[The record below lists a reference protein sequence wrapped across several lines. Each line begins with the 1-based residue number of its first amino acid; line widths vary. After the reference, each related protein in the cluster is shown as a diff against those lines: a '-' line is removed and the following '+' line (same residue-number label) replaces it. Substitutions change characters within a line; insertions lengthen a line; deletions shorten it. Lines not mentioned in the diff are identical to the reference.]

1 MYIPGEHP
9 HLECC
14 RDELYKD
21 YIAALN
27 SQVDKTLPLTEQIA
41 QRFMITVQHYNKLQ
55 CCTKDA
61 RFPSKAAE
69 IYYFKYIKPLFTSR
83 LELYTLKFKGLLF
96 APVDPVDA
104 VDYWRAETDRLE
116 LFRKQHAD
124 FIDYFEA
131 GHTHKDDSYFVS
143 SKISDVPT
151 AWRTAYD
158 VEDNYSSTHDGL
170 IAGLLAHQQYH
181 RFASRQLEMIMSTI
195 AKTSLNQN

>member
-1 MYIPGEHP
+1 MYTSGEQA
-9 HLECC
+9 HLESC
-14 RDELYKD
+14 RDELYND
-21 YIAALN
+21 YIEALN

-69 IYYFKYIKPLFTSR
+69 IYYFKHIKPLFTSR

-104 VDYWRAETDRLE
+104 VDYWQAEAGRLE
-116 LFRKQHAD
+116 LFRQQHAD
-124 FIDYFEA
+124 FIDYFES
-131 GHTHKDDSYFVS
+131 GHTHQDDSYFVS

-170 IAGLLAHQQYH
+170 IAAILAHQHYH
-181 RFASRQLEMIMSTI
+181 RFASRQLEIIRAGITE
-195 AKTSLNQN
+195 LNESR